1 MARGFFCYNRNMR
14 KENIHPEKYPEPEIK
29 TLHKAPHWTR
39 ALGVGVV
46 VMGLAIGTGELILWP
61 HLITKHGPQ
70 LLWAAFMG
78 ITFQYFINQEV
89 ARHALAT
96 GESFFTSSSRV
107 FKWFAPFWLLSAILL
122 YIWPGW
128 AAAIGTILQELLGFG
143 SHILWAAAS
152 LALVLVLTFMGK
164 AAYTL
169 LERSLKVIIPI
180 FCALLLVNSF
190 LTLSLVNIQEAVL
203 GMVNFGYLPEGIDI
217 TVLIGAIV
225 FAGAGGLLNLCISL
239 WYRDKQAGMGKY
251 VGRIINPITGKTE
264 SVSFKGYAFH
274 PDAQSMRRWKEWMR
288 FIRIDQGIIFWLLG
302 LVTLVLLSLNAYAVL
317 GPRGIVPEGLNV
329 AVAQAHIFGQHWGGL
344 GFNSFLIMAFLMLF
358 SVMWT
363 IVDAFCRIVSD
374 IVYVNSHAGPFKK
387 YLGALEPISVSHLYY
402 GLVVIMVLMSGLL
415 LPLRQ
420 PLVLLTI
427 SAVLGGM
434 VMAVYTPVLI
444 YLNNARLPKALRPG
458 IITNTMMVLASL
470 FYAYASIAII
480 VHYL

>member
-1 MARGFFCYNRNMR
+1 MQNN
-14 KENIHPEKYPEPEIK
+14 YPDPEIK
-29 TLHKAPHWTR
+29 VLHPAPHWKK
-39 ALGVGVV
+39 AIGVGVV

-61 HLITKHGPQ
+61 HLITKYGPQ

-107 FKWFAPFWLLSAILL
+107 FKWFAPFWLLSAVLL

-128 AAAIGTILQELLGFG
+128 ASAIGTILQELFGFG
-143 SHILWAAAS
+143 NYIMWAVLS
-152 LALVLVLTFMGK
+152 LFLVLVLTFTGK

-169 LERSLKVIIPI
+169 LEKSLKVIIPI
-180 FCALLLVNSF
+180 FCALLLINSF
-190 LTLSLVNIQEAVL
+190 LTLSWENLKQAFL
-203 GMVNFGYLPEGIDI
+203 GMFNFGYLPEGIDI

-264 SVSFKGYAFH
+264 SVSFKGYAFS
-274 PDAQSMRRWKEWMR
+274 PDAQNMAHWKEWMR

-302 LVTLVLLSLNAYAVL
+302 LITLVLLSLNAHTVL
-317 GPRGIVPEGLNV
+317 SPKGIVPEGLNV
-329 AVAQAHIFGQHWGGL
+329 AVAQAQIFGQHWGAWGS
-344 GFNSFLIMAFLMLF
+344 NSFLVMAFLMLF

-374 IVYVNSHAGPFKK
+374 ILYVNSHTGPFKK
-387 YLGALEPISVSHLYY
+387 YLGAVENISVSHLYY
-402 GLVVIMVLMSGLL
+402 GLVVAVVVVSSLL

-420 PLVLLTI
+420 PLALLTI
-427 SAVLGGM
+427 SAVLGGI
-434 VMAVYTPVLI
+434 VMAIYTPILM
-444 YLNNARLPKALRPG
+444 YLNNVRLPKPLRPG
-458 IITNTMMVLASL
+458 IITNLMMALASL
-470 FYAYASIAII
+470 FYLYASGAIA
-480 VHYL
+480 VHYLF